1 MDFTVNKLSRTYET
15 DIKSNHR
22 KYSINA
28 ASPKDNFP
36 LYDSPSLHKPLT
48 FARTSDKENGA
59 SRVGNDLSLQR
70 SPIDPLVASRESAFQ
85 GFSVEEVEQM
95 RLEHRAEIETMM
107 LEINNLRNLL
117 YESSELQ
124 VQELLRLKQGY
135 EENNFLQMS
144 TFRQN
149 QNSQFESYE
158 LQVRKLK
165 EQLAEKG

>member
-1 MDFTVNKLSRTYET
+1 
-15 DIKSNHR
+15 
-22 KYSINA
+22 
-28 ASPKDNFP
+28 
-36 LYDSPSLHKPLT
+36 
-48 FARTSDKENGA
+48 
-59 SRVGNDLSLQR
+59 
-70 SPIDPLVASRESAFQ
+70 
-85 GFSVEEVEQM
+85 
-95 RLEHRAEIETMM
+95 M

-149 QNSQFESYE
+149 QNSQVEAYE

-165 EQLAEKG
+165 EQLVEKGEEYKKLEVQLSRERKSHDL

>member
-1 MDFTVNKLSRTYET
+1 MGSR
-15 DIKSNHR
+15 
-22 KYSINA
+22 
-28 ASPKDNFP
+28 
-36 LYDSPSLHKPLT
+36 
-48 FARTSDKENGA
+48 G
-59 SRVGNDLSLQR
+59 GNDPSLQR

-85 GFSVEEVEQM
+85 GFSVGEVEQM

-149 QNSQFESYE
+149 QNSQVEAYE

-165 EQLAEKG
+165 EQLVEKGEEYKKLEVQLSRERKSHDL

>member
-1 MDFTVNKLSRTYET
+1 
-15 DIKSNHR
+15 
-22 KYSINA
+22 
-28 ASPKDNFP
+28 
-36 LYDSPSLHKPLT
+36 
-48 FARTSDKENGA
+48 
-59 SRVGNDLSLQR
+59 
-70 SPIDPLVASRESAFQ
+70 
-85 GFSVEEVEQM
+85 
-95 RLEHRAEIETMM
+95 M

-149 QNSQFESYE
+149 QNSQVEAYE

-165 EQLAEKG
+165 EQLVEKGEEYKKLEVQLSRERKSHDLEKETLKE

>member
-1 MDFTVNKLSRTYET
+1 MDSR
-15 DIKSNHR
+15 
-22 KYSINA
+22 
-28 ASPKDNFP
+28 
-36 LYDSPSLHKPLT
+36 
-48 FARTSDKENGA
+48 G
-59 SRVGNDLSLQR
+59 GNDPSLQR

-85 GFSVEEVEQM
+85 GFSVGEVEQM

-149 QNSQFESYE
+149 QNSQVEAYE

-165 EQLAEKG
+165 EQLVEKGEEYKKLEVQLSRERKSHYL

>member
-1 MDFTVNKLSRTYET
+1 
-15 DIKSNHR
+15 
-22 KYSINA
+22 
-28 ASPKDNFP
+28 
-36 LYDSPSLHKPLT
+36 
-48 FARTSDKENGA
+48 
-59 SRVGNDLSLQR
+59 
-70 SPIDPLVASRESAFQ
+70 
-85 GFSVEEVEQM
+85 M

-149 QNSQFESYE
+149 QNSQVEAYE

-165 EQLAEKG
+165 EQLVEKGEEYKKLEVQLSRERKSHDL